1 MEVQSVLTGQRTK
14 VDIYGSPESVPTGK
28 SLLLLALDIPER
40 IADVLKI
47 EFHSTLQKPG
57 PLAAPVPKEV
67 TVWALTGLVTVRTA

>member
-1 MEVQSVLTGQRTK
+1 MEVQPVLTGQRAK

-28 SLLLLALDIPER
+28 SPLLLALDIPER

-47 EFHSTLQKPG
+47 EFHSTLQKAR
-57 PLAAPVPKEV
+57 PLAAPAPKEV